1 MACGPQRNETTQ
13 DKLILNDELHDNIL
27 FRSKQCHNWMCT
39 TLYSKKN
46 VNNDD
51 NDKNNNNEN
60 NGL

>member
-1 MACGPQRNETTQ
+1 MMNYMITYFSC
-13 DKLILNDELHDNIL
+13 
-27 FRSKQCHNWMCT
+27 SKQCHNWMCT

-46 VNNDD
+46 ASNDD